1 MAKVWHKSQWYFDV
15 PWGAW
20 HLTEPGEFEESVAP
34 PTLLR
39 LEAEHVHMLIKA
51 LDEAGWIVPRL
62 DVRLREE
69 DLKIT
74 HRLLDLLEERKHA
87 DS

>member
-1 MAKVWHKSQWYFDV
+1 MANKVYYPGRWWLDL
-15 PWGAW
+15 PWRSWNYTPAGYYEEGVE
-20 HLTEPGEFEESVAP
+20 LEPTITVDGEAV
-34 PTLLR
+34 R
-39 LEAEHVHMLIKA
+39 QLISA

-74 HRLLDLLEERKHA
+74 HRLLDLLEKRT
-87 DS
+87 

>member
-1 MAKVWHKSQWYFDV
+1 VTEQYRESRWFLNPGWMSWEKTKPGFY
-15 PWGAW
+15 PEGA
-20 HLTEPGEFEESVAP
+20 VAEVE
-34 PTLLR
+34 LR
-39 LEAEHVHMLIKA
+39 IDSEDIRKLIQA

-74 HRLLDLLEERKHA
+74 PRLIDLLGR
-87 DS
+87 SRT